1 MPPGSNNTHALASS
15 STAHRDKRPFQP
27 SITAYFSPHDFD
39 LDDSDGER
47 GAGPN
52 TRPRISASA
61 ANRQYQHQQLPPERV
76 QADLLSVG
84 MRVRKSVPEGYK
96 THKTMSL
103 PSIQTTLASSPN
115 RSRTITMTTTQEY
128 SVKPPRDPVPAHV
141 QHQRELLPFCGL
153 QKIGGYA
160 EQPVTNVHLYG
171 GADASGERA
180 LNIFPLPAEAFTQ
193 PFSSQSSTD
202 SSISNFSLRPPNP
215 GNLQKRSW
223 QDEDEVPIRLNQ
235 DFLFKKPMRVSDDDV
250 PISPLS
256 ATPPNTF
263 PQAPLRHIAQPKT
276 RRSNLRAMDVDGAV
290 LKEMDVDMDFEN
302 TEQSGVRISV
312 GTPSDFDEAE
322 FLQPWGAGREVHMSG
337 I

>member
-1 MPPGSNNTHALASS
+1 MPLGTHSQAS
-15 STAHRDKRPFQP
+15 STAHRNKRPFQP
-27 SITAYFSPHDFD
+27 SITTYFAPYDYGASSES
-39 LDDSDGER
+39 DDER
-47 GAGPN
+47 GPGPT
-52 TRPRISASA
+52 TRPRSSASGA
-61 ANRQYQHQQLPPERV
+61 KHQHHQHLPGTV

-96 THKTMSL
+96 THKTVSL
-103 PSIQTTLASSPN
+103 PTIQTTLSRSPN
-115 RSRTITMTTTQEY
+115 GSSTATITTTTTAEY

-193 PFSSQSSTD
+193 PFSTQSSID
-202 SSISNFSLRPPNP
+202 SSISNSSLRPPNP
-215 GNLQKRSW
+215 ANLQKRSW
-223 QDEDEVPIRLNQ
+223 QDEDETPVRLNSN
-235 DFLFKKPMRVSDDDV
+235 FLFKIPMKVAEDEV

-256 ATPPNTF
+256 ATPPPGVSF
-263 PQAPLRHIAQPKT
+263 PQAPLRPFAQPKT
-276 RRSNLRAMDVDGAV
+276 RRMGLRAMDVDGMIV
-290 LKEMDVDMDFEN
+290 KEADVDMDLEN
-302 TEQSGVRISV
+302 AEQEGRVLV
-312 GTPSDFDEAE
+312 GSPGDFDEAE
-322 FLQPWGAGREVHMSG
+322 FLRPWAAGREVDMGG